1 MTTPKRQHTPDH
13 RLSHLDPL
21 PPLLAPVREADH
33 VVDAER
39 ERDPLS
45 QHSQQRGGVGT
56 RTSARE
62 LTHEELHL
70 TAWLK
75 DAGFVGARAF
85 VATYGAPAIQEA
97 IADLKTTAGRSI
109 RNPMG
114 FIRWLVA
121 QNERR

>member
-1 MTTPKRQHTPDH
+1 M
-13 RLSHLDPL
+13 
-21 PPLLAPVREADH
+21 
-33 VVDAER
+33 
-39 ERDPLS
+39 
-45 QHSQQRGGVGT
+45 GT

>member
-1 MTTPKRQHTPDH
+1 MTAQQPRHTQEP
-13 RLSHLDPL
+13 RPFQLDPL
-21 PPLLAPVREADH
+21 PPLLAPAREAENVDD
-33 VVDAER
+33 VVR

-45 QHSQQRGGVGT
+45 QHSHQRGGVGT
-56 RTSARE
+56 RTIARE
-62 LTHEELHL
+62 LTQEELEL

-85 VATYGAPAIQEA
+85 VATYGAQAIQEA
-97 IADLKTTAGRSI
+97 IADLKTTAGRAI